1 MFLTRASV
9 ERSARSSA
17 DHAALA
23 NAAVVEQELIGH
35 ACIGDE
41 REPADIISK
50 RIFAREADKV
60 RNGVQPVTSGDD
72 SRSSWHAHKRQRL
85 PGRIARD
92 LAAAI
97 LSGTYKPGDRLFG
110 EIAFSD
116 RLNVSRTTYRQAIQI
131 LTTKGMVSSNPR
143 RGTIVNARSMWQ
155 FLDPDVLNLL
165 LETGPDKHVLDEL
178 RELLHMLAPKA
189 AALAAERRTDEMLA
203 RIQVDIEDMKLAA
216 PTVDRARRA
225 CQDFHLAVFLAS
237 GNSYVISLAR
247 GLAAALDATIVFQRQ
262 QSTEPHDFAEDHFSI
277 LAAIAA
283 QDANGAEQA
292 CRTLIE
298 RAFLDVSMSN

>member
-1 MFLTRASV
+1 MYLIRASA
-9 ERSARSSA
+9 ERPARSSA

-23 NAAVVEQELIGH
+23 NAAVVEHKLIDH

-41 REPADIISK
+41 CTPADIIAK
-50 RIFAREADKV
+50 HIPALEADKV
-60 RNGVQPVTSGDD
+60 RNGGQPATSGDD
-72 SRSSWHAHKRQRL
+72 SRPSWHAHKRQRL

-97 LSGTYKPGDRLFG
+97 LSGNYKPGDRLFG

-155 FLDPDVLNLL
+155 FLDPEVLNLL
-165 LETGPDKHVLDEL
+165 LEIGPDRHVLEEL

-189 AALAAERRTDEMLA
+189 AALAAERRTDAMLA
-203 RIQVDIEDMKLAA
+203 RMQAGIEDIKFTA
-216 PTVDRARRA
+216 PTVDRGRRA

-247 GLAAALDATIVFQRQ
+247 GLAAALDAIMAFQRQ
-262 QSTEPHDFAEDHFSI
+262 QTAEPDDYTEDHLRIF
-277 LAAIAA
+277 AAIAA
-283 QDANGAEQA
+283 QDADGAEQA

-298 RAFLDVSMSN
+298 RAFLDVSVSN